1 MTARLP
7 IIALLALLACND
19 RRSRCHEPVTTTTA
33 VVCDDGLACAGR
45 VVFVVIVDCVRKESP

>member
-1 MTARLP
+1 MRRFP
-7 IIALLALLACND
+7 ILALLALLACND

-45 VVFVVIVDCVRKESP
+45 VVFVVIVDCVKGSP